1 VSFYMNELLNILRQ
15 EVELHEQL
23 ILLLQKESEGFGR
36 LRGSELL
43 KLHGEK
49 SRCVRATARLEK
61 ERIQLVEQLADS
73 WSTES
78 KDLTLSVI
86 IGRTTDEYSVPLQQC
101 FDQLK
106 NLIGKIHRIA
116 DENSNHATGRLKSV
130 ESSIQFMS
138 QLQNGPPT
146 YSVAGKIQKGN
157 STISRTEV

>member
-1 VSFYMNELLNILRQ
+1 MKELLNILRQ
-15 EVELHEQL
+15 EVELHEHL
-23 ILLLQKESEGFGR
+23 ISMLQKESEGFGR

-43 KLHGEK
+43 KLQGEK
-49 SRCVRATARLEK
+49 SRCVRASSKLEN

-73 WSTES
+73 WNMAS
-78 KDLTLSVI
+78 KELTLSVI
-86 IGRTTDEYSVPLQQC
+86 ISLATKEYSAPLQQC

-106 NLIGKIHRIA
+106 SLIKQIHIIA
-116 DENSNHATGRLKSV
+116 DENSLHASGRLKSV

-146 YSVAGKIQKGN
+146 YSDAGKIHTAT

>member
-1 VSFYMNELLNILRQ
+1 MKELLNILRQ
-15 EVELHEQL
+15 EVELHEHL
-23 ILLLQKESEGFGR
+23 ISMLQKESEGFGR

-43 KLHGEK
+43 KLQGEK
-49 SRCVRATARLEK
+49 SRCVRASSKLEN

-73 WSTES
+73 WNMAS
-78 KDLTLSVI
+78 KELTLSVI
-86 IGRTTDEYSVPLQQC
+86 ISLATKEYSAPLQQC

-106 NLIGKIHRIA
+106 SLIKQIHIIA
-116 DENSNHATGRLKSV
+116 DENSLHASGRLKSV

-146 YSVAGKIQKGN
+146 YSDAGKIYTAT

>member
-1 VSFYMNELLNILRQ
+1 MNDLLNILQQ

-23 ILLLQKESEGFGR
+23 MSLLQKESEGFGR

-43 KLHGEK
+43 KLQGEK
-49 SRCVRATARLEK
+49 SRCVRASARLER
-61 ERIQLVEQLADS
+61 ERIKLVEQFAES
-73 WSTES
+73 WNVES

-86 IGRTTDEYSVPLQQC
+86 IKRTTQEYSVPLQQC
-101 FDQLK
+101 FDRLK
-106 NLIGKIHRIA
+106 KLIGEIHRVA
-116 DENSNHATGRLKSV
+116 DANSLQASGRLKSV

-146 YSVAGKIQKGN
+146 YSDAGKIQIGT